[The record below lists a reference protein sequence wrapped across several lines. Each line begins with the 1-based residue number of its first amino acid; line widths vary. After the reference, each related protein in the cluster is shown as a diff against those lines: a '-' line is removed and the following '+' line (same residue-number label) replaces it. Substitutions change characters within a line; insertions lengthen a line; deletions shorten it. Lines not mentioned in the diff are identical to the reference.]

1 MYENVN
7 HKHSVLQTDLQL
19 PQHYVEGIIVVE
31 IEILRFSHVLVFFTV
46 FLAN

>member
-19 PQHYVEGIIVVE
+19 PQHYVEGIIVVVNK
-31 IEILRFSHVLVFFTV
+31 LRS
-46 FLAN
+46 